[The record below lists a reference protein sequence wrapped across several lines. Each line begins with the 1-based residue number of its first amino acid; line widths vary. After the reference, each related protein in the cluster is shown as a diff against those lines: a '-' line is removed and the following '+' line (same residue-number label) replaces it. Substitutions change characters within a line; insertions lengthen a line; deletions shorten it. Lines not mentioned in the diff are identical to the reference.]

1 MTTPNLGLTLP
12 TPGGSTGTWGT
23 TLNTAL
29 NGIDAAFEA
38 TTGHDHDGTDGGGP
52 KLPPTSLSGLV
63 ATGLA
68 VAVSGT
74 GFLARSIAGGT
85 GVSVTNGDGVAGNP
99 TIALNVTGLTAET
112 AIVDADEIPLYDLS
126 ATAVRKATRTN
137 LLKRAL
143 VTSPR
148 MAFEAKGSLAGA
160 VSLDTSEYSYFAG
173 TAVGN
178 TTFSFANPPSAG
190 LAYGF
195 VLELT
200 NGGAFTITW
209 PASVD
214 WPTGTAPTLSPSG
227 VDVLVFLTRDGGTTW
242 RGVLSMQDSR

>member
-1 MTTPNLGLTLP
+1 MTTPNLGMTLP
-12 TPGGSTGTWGT
+12 TPGGDDGTWGG

-29 NGIDAAFEA
+29 NAIDAAFDDA
-38 TTGHDHDGTDGGGP
+38 AGHDHDGTPGGGP
-52 KLPPTSLSGLV
+52 TLPPTSLSALVTTGLV
-63 ATGLA
+63 
-68 VAVSGT
+68 VAASGT
-74 GFLARSIAGGT
+74 AFVGRLIAAGAGIA
-85 GVSVTNGDGVAGNP
+85 VTNGDGVAGNP
-99 TIALNVTGLTAET
+99 TIALNITGLTGEAT
-112 AIVDADEIPLYDLS
+112 IVDADEVPLYDLS
-126 ATAVRKATRTN
+126 ATAARKATRTN
-137 LLKRAL
+137 FLKRAL

-148 MAFEAKGSLAGA
+148 MAFEAKGSLSGA
-160 VSLDTSEYSYFAG
+160 VSLDTSEYSYFSG

-178 TTFSFANPPSAG
+178 TTFTFANPPSSG

-214 WPTGTAPTLSPSG
+214 WPNGVAPSLSPAG
-227 VDVLVFLTRDGGTTW
+227 VDVLVFLTRDGGATW